1 MSRRI
6 GLIVPFDFA
15 LDREY
20 WQYAGADASLHITRT
35 PYQGGSVSLE
45 VVTAV
50 ADLAAVTEATR
61 SLVKIAPEVIAFACT
76 SGSFVHGIDGER
88 QLRETMLRAGARAAM
103 TTSGA
108 LVEALRTL
116 DIHRLAVG
124 TPYVEA
130 IGRRLTVFLEAA
142 GFEPVSLMNIGL
154 QDGISDVGDAEVIG
168 LAERA
173 VRPGAEALFLSCTN
187 LPTAHLLTPLEQ
199 RLGIPVLSANQV
211 TMWAAL
217 RMAGAHAAI
226 EDQILF
232 RRAAPG
238 TTAMVA

>member
-6 GLIVPFDFA
+6 GFIVPFDFA

-20 WQYAGADASLHITRT
+20 WQYASAEASLHITRT
-35 PYQGGSVSLE
+35 PYRMGPVSLE
-45 VVTAV
+45 LVSAV
-50 ADLAAVTEATR
+50 ADPAIVAQATR
-61 SLVKIAPEVIAFACT
+61 SLVKIAPDVIAYACT
-76 SGSFVHGIDGER
+76 SGSFSEGTDGER
-88 QLRETMLRAGARAAM
+88 RLRETMLRAGAAAAM

-108 LVEALRTL
+108 LVEALHAL
-116 DIHRLAVG
+116 DVSRVAVG

-130 IGRRLTVFLEAA
+130 IGRRLGTFLESA
-142 GFEPVSLMNIGL
+142 GFQPVSLVNMEL
-154 QDGISDVGDAEVIG
+154 QDGICDVGDDEVVR

-187 LPTAHLLTPLEQ
+187 LPTVHLLTPLEQ

-217 RMAGAHAAI
+217 RMVGARAAI
-226 EDQILF
+226 EDQVLF
-232 RRAAPG
+232 HRAAPG
-238 TTAMVA
+238 MSAAVP

>member
-6 GLIVPFDFA
+6 GFIVPFDFA

-20 WQYAGADASLHITRT
+20 WQYASAEVSLHITRT
-35 PYQGGSVSLE
+35 PYQIGLVGLELVSAIADPA
-45 VVTAV
+45 AV
-50 ADLAAVTEATR
+50 AQATR
-61 SLVKIAPEVIAFACT
+61 SLVKIAPDVIAFACT
-76 SGSFVHGIDGER
+76 SGSFSEGTDGER
-88 QLRETMLRAGARAAM
+88 RLRKTMLRAGARTAM

-108 LVEALRTL
+108 LVEALRAL
-116 DIHRLAVG
+116 DLRRVAVG

-130 IGRRLTVFLEAA
+130 VGRRLVTFLESA
-142 GFEPVSLMNIGL
+142 GFDPVSLVNMEL
-154 QDGISDVGDAEVIG
+154 QDGIWDVGDDEVVR

-187 LPTAHLLTPLEQ
+187 LPTVHLLAPLER

-217 RMAGAHAAI
+217 RMVGARAAMA
-226 EDQILF
+226 DQLLF
-232 RRAAPG
+232 QRAAPG
-238 TTAMVA
+238 MSAVVP